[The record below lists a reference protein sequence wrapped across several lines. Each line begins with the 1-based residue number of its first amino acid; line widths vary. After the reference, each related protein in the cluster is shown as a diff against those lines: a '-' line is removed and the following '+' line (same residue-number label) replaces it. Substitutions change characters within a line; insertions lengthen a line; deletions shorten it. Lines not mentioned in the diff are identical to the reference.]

1 VKSSPEI
8 SLVGVNFDLG
18 QSGSKF
24 SIVSTNSGTA
34 LMKSRVGDA
43 RFHRQFEK
51 HFAAQSR
58 SLGGMKTP
66 SVLSSYKN
74 DEYLMEIL
82 HAVPLGLGLNRM
94 SLDQVGVISVKI
106 ANYFHEI
113 FAESSQA
120 DEACLKLIGAKIEL
134 LDEFVHK
141 QDNLLYSKAIEL
153 LYETTHWVSINQGW
167 NHGDFSFENI
177 LVPQSGSDSNVYL
190 IDFLDSP
197 FESPMIDLG
206 RFWLDLNYG
215 WWGNKFSPSAAWKIN
230 NKVLRDNFLELIVA
244 LKIPFP
250 SLYYFTLLA
259 SLRILPYTKNPVRL
273 AHLKT
278 SIDDIVKRSE
288 EWQF

>member
-1 VKSSPEI
+1 MTSLTDS
-8 SLVGVNFDLG
+8 SLVEINFDLG

-24 SIVSTNSGTA
+24 SIVSTTSGTA
-34 LMKSRVGDA
+34 LLKSRAGDS
-43 RFHRQFEK
+43 RFQRQFEK

-58 SLGGMKTP
+58 SLGGMKAP
-66 SVLSSYKN
+66 RVLSSYRN

-106 ANYFHEI
+106 SNYFHEI
-113 FAESSQA
+113 FSAAIQA
-120 DEACLKLIGAKIEL
+120 DDECLQLISTKLEL
-134 LDEFVHK
+134 LDEVMQRK
-141 QDNLLYSKAIEL
+141 DYLLYSKAIHL
-153 LYETTHWVSINQGW
+153 LFNARNLVNFNQGW
-167 NHGDFSFENI
+167 NHGDFSFENV

-197 FESPMIDLG
+197 FDSPMIDLG

-215 WWGNKFSPSAAWKIN
+215 WWGNKFTPSAAWRIN
-230 NKVLRDNFLELIVA
+230 NKVLRDNFLELVA
-244 LKIPFP
+244 SLKVPLP
-250 SLYYFTLLA
+250 ALYYFTLLA

-273 AHLKT
+273 AHLKS
-278 SIDDIVKRSE
+278 SIGDIVKRSE